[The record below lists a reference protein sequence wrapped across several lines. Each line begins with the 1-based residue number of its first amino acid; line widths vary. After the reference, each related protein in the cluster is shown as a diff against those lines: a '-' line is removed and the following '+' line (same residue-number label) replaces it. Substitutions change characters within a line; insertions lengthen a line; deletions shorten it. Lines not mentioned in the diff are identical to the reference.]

1 MEQNSYEK
9 MTIFN
14 EMIDEKGLT
23 DFHLRKPLLDG
34 NQICDIV
41 GVKPG
46 KVMKFLI
53 DEVWKF

>member
-1 MEQNSYEK
+1 

-34 NQICDIV
+34 N
-41 GVKPG
+41 
-46 KVMKFLI
+46 
-53 DEVWKF
+53 